1 VSDSISVLIVDDDAL
16 TRLGIRTVLSSED
29 DIVVVGEAAS
39 GRQAITMAD
48 ALQPDV
54 VLMDIQLPDLDGI
67 AATERITLTQPEGEH
82 DIRVIALTT
91 FNYDEY
97 VYRSLRAGASGFLL
111 KRTPAEE
118 IIETI
123 RVVAAG
129 EELPSQAVTREV
141 IARFTNAE
149 LPETRAPLPHVLTA
163 REAEILAL
171 IGRGL
176 ANAEIAEHLN
186 LSIDTVKTHAKHVYM
201 KCGVRDRVQ
210 AVIVAFELGLAP

>member
-16 TRLGIRTVLSSED
+16 TRLGIRTVLASEQ

-39 GRQAITMAD
+39 GRQAITMAES
-48 ALQPDV
+48 LQPDV

-67 AATERITLTQPEGEH
+67 VATERITSTPPQGDH

-129 EELPSQAVTREV
+129 EELPSQAVTRQV
-141 IARFTNAE
+141 IARFTNSE
-149 LPETRAPLPHVLTA
+149 PPETRAPLAHVLTA
-163 REAEILAL
+163 REAEILSL

>member
-1 VSDSISVLIVDDDAL
+1 VSESISVLIVDDDAL

-39 GRQAITMAD
+39 GRQAITMTET
-48 ALQPDV
+48 LQPDV

-67 AATERITLTQPEGEH
+67 AATERITSTPPVADH
-82 DIRVIALTT
+82 DVRVIALTT

-97 VYRSLRAGASGFLL
+97 VYRSLRAGASAFLL

-123 RVVAAG
+123 RIVAAG
-129 EELPSQAVTREV
+129 EELPSQAVTRDV
-141 IARFTNAE
+141 IARFANAD